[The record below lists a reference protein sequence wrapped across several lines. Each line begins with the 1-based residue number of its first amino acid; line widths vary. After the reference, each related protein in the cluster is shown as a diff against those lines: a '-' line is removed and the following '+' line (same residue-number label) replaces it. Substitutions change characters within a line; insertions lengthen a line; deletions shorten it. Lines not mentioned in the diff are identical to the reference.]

1 MWCAHIDIPNRKNLL
16 CICYLGA
23 LYTGYVHEATGL
35 IVINPDTTDSV
46 STLSNS
52 SPVNERKQK
61 AKLFYNGASYW
72 MKGWVSQ
79 QVGECRYV
87 KE

>member
-1 MWCAHIDIPNRKNLL
+1 MRIFIFPVEKN
-16 CICYLGA
+16 CYA
-23 LYTGYVHEATGL
+23 LVISVPCTPAILRHEATGL

-61 AKLFYNGASYW
+61 AKLFYNGAS
-72 MKGWVSQ
+72 
-79 QVGECRYV
+79 
-87 KE
+87 

>member
-1 MWCAHIDIPNRKNLL
+1 MHLLSSVPCIPAILR
-16 CICYLGA
+16 
-23 LYTGYVHEATGL
+23 HEATGL

-61 AKLFYNGASYW
+61 AKLFYTGAS
-72 MKGWVSQ
+72 
-79 QVGECRYV
+79 
-87 KE
+87 